1 MEYLNSF
8 DELEKIN
15 DLPTIEI
22 EVPEWNRAV
31 RAKKLSIAQ
40 IESISKLSGEDETK
54 YFYSIIA
61 SSLIDQQGKR
71 FISNAQAVKLGEKS
85 KDALLVI
92 FNKLLELNGLSE
104 TISEREEQLESDPL
118 PESNIS

>member
-1 MEYLNSF
+1 MNYLTSF
-8 DELEKIN
+8 EDLEKIN

-22 EVPEWNRAV
+22 DVPSWSRTV

-40 IESISKLSGEDETK
+40 IESISKLSNDDETK

-61 SSLIDQQGKR
+61 SSLIDDQGKR
-71 FISNAQAVKLGEKS
+71 FITNQQATKLGEKS
-85 KDALLVI
+85 KDALLLI
-92 FNKLLELNGLSE
+92 FNELLKLNGLDK
-104 TISEREEQLESDPL
+104 TIDERESDLENNPL